1 MNIRLSI
8 LIKKLKKEQ
17 RHYRG
22 RDKRMKVL
30 LVAVNAKY
38 IHSNLAVYCLK
49 SYAMS
54 KGYEV
59 EIEEYTINQPIG
71 DILRDLYKK
80 KADIVGFSC
89 YIWNIEYIK
98 ALLKDYKKIC
108 PKSEL
113 WLGGPEVSYRA
124 KELLLEFPRVRGVMV
139 GEGEETFFRLLS
151 FYDKNI
157 SFCSCAQQDMLE
169 DVEFSKLSEVAGI
182 VFRKENGEIVETPVS
197 HPLDFSRLPFPYGD
211 GSVSIEGNID
221 VTPFE
226 NRIVYYE
233 SSRGCPFSCAYCLS
247 SIEKQV
253 RFRDIELVKKEWN
266 FFLDRKVPQIKL
278 IDRTFNVNPKR
289 TLELLYFIKEHDNGV
304 TNFHFEIAAELLTKE
319 QMEVLA
325 SLRAGLVQLEI
336 GVQSTNETTL
346 EAVHR
351 KTELSVLKE
360 KIALLRENDNVHIH
374 LDLIAGLPEEDME
387 SFIHSFNEVYQMHPH
402 QLQLGFLKVLSGS
415 PMEQMAKKNKIV
427 YQSNAPYEVLLTKW
441 LSFDE
446 IIRLKNVE
454 EMVEIYYNSGQF
466 LYSIQYLL
474 HSFEAPFSFYE
485 ALANFYEAQG
495 LFGEKLA
502 RKRRYELLLEFAK
515 GFLGETEILEQLL
528 LYDYCLREKIKGCPT
543 FAKRNQMD
551 KQELRESY
559 TTFGIKKEEEG
570 MHDIEK
576 FSFDP
581 VMTAFW
587 GKQTGAPCKVLF
599 SYEER
604 EPMYGQA
611 STTVQSESW
620 GAF

>member
-1 MNIRLSI
+1 
-8 LIKKLKKEQ
+8 
-17 RHYRG
+17 
-22 RDKRMKVL
+22 MKVL

-59 EIEEYTINQPIG
+59 EVAEYTINQPIG

-80 KADIVGFSC
+80 KADVVAFSC

-98 ALLKDYKKIC
+98 VLLKDYKKIC
-108 PKSEL
+108 PESEL

-124 KELLLEFPRVRGVMV
+124 KEFLLEFPKVRGVMV

-151 FYDKNI
+151 FYDK
-157 SFCSCAQQDMLE
+157 MLYSSHCIAE
-169 DVEFSKLSEVAGI
+169 RIQEEKINFVEFFKLSEISNI
-182 VFRKENGEIVETPVS
+182 VFRREDGTIVETLVS
-197 HPLDFSRLPFPYGD
+197 PPLDFSSLPFPYGD
-211 GSVSIEGNID
+211 GCMSVDGKID
-221 VTPFE
+221 FTPFE

-247 SIEKQV
+247 SIDKQV
-253 RFRDIELVKKEWN
+253 RFRDIELVKKEWK
-266 FFLDRKVPQIKL
+266 FFLERKVPQIKL

-289 TLELLYFIKEHDNGV
+289 TLELLNFIKENDNGI
-304 TNFHFEIAAELLTKE
+304 TNFHFEVAAELLTKE
-319 QMEVLA
+319 QIEVLA

-336 GVQSTNETTL
+336 GVQSTNMETL

-351 KTELSVLKE
+351 KTELSILKE
-360 KIALLRENDNVHIH
+360 KVALLRENENVHIH
-374 LDLIAGLPEEDME
+374 LDLIAGLPKEDMS
-387 SFIHSFNEVYQMHPH
+387 SFIHSFNEVYEMKPH

-415 PMEQMAKKNKIV
+415 PMEQMTQENETV
-427 YQSNAPYEVLLTKW
+427 YQSSAPYEVLSTKW
-441 LSFDE
+441 LSFEE

-454 EMVEIYYNSGQF
+454 EMVESYYNNGQF
-466 LYSIQYLL
+466 LYSIQYLQ
-474 HSFEAPFSFYE
+474 HSFETPFAFYE
-485 ALANFYEAQG
+485 ALANFYEIQG

-502 RKRRYELLLEFAK
+502 RKKRYEVLLEFAK
-515 GFLGETEILEQLL
+515 TFLEEIEVLEELL

-543 FAKRNQMD
+543 FVKRSQMD

-559 TTFGIKKEEEG
+559 LVFGIKKEEEG

-599 SYEER
+599 SYEQR

-611 STTVQSESW
+611 STTIQSEARGTFSIR
-620 GAF
+620 

>member
-8 LIKKLKKEQ
+8 LISGLRKEQ
-17 RHYRG
+17 QHYRE

-59 EIEEYTINQPIG
+59 EIAEYTINQPMG

-80 KADIVGFSC
+80 KADVVGFSC

-98 ALLKDYKKIC
+98 TLLSDYKKIC
-108 PKSEL
+108 PRSEL

-124 KELLLEFPRVRGVMV
+124 KELLLEFPGVRGVMV
-139 GEGEETFFRLLS
+139 GEGEETFFRLIS
-151 FYDKNI
+151 FYNKNI
-157 SFCSCAQQDMLE
+157 NWNYENMD
-169 DVEFSKLSEVAGI
+169 FSKLSEVSSI
-182 VFRKENGEIVETPVS
+182 VFRKENDDIVETPVS

-266 FFLDRKVPQIKL
+266 FFLERKVPQIKL

-289 TLELLYFIKEHDNGV
+289 ALELLQFIKEHDNGI
-304 TNFHFEIAAELLTKE
+304 TNFHFEIAAELLTTE
-319 QMEVLA
+319 QINVLA

-360 KIALLRENDNVHIH
+360 KIALLRENENVHIH
-374 LDLIAGLPEEDME
+374 LDLIAGLPEEDMN
-387 SFIHSFNEVYQMHPH
+387 SFIRSFNEVYQMHPH

-415 PMEQMAKKNKIV
+415 PMEQMAKENKTS
-427 YQSNAPYEVLLTKW
+427 YQSNAPYEVLFTRW
-441 LSFDE
+441 LSFEE

-474 HSFEAPFSFYE
+474 HSFETPFSFYE
-485 ALANFYEAQG
+485 ALANFYETNG
-495 LFGEKLA
+495 LFREKLA
-502 RKRRYELLLEFAK
+502 RKRRYEILLEFAK
-515 GFLGETEILEQLL
+515 GFLEETEILEELL

-543 FAKRNQMD
+543 FAKRSQMD

-559 TTFGIKKEEEG
+559 LAFGIKKEEEG
-570 MHDIEK
+570 IHDIER

-611 STTVQSESW
+611 STIVQSESW
-620 GAF
+620 GVFSIR